1 MANSGLND
9 HQNRSILAEM
19 GSGRHSSTSCGLVR
33 GKKKKKEKEEEDE
46 KTPRKKKRWK
56 KNKGM

>member
-19 GSGRHSSTSCGLVR
+19 GSNCHSSALCGLVR
-33 GKKKKKEKEEEDE
+33 GGEKKKKREKEEEDE
-46 KTPRKKKRWK
+46 KTQKKKW
-56 KNKGM
+56 MEEE